1 MVLLHREGGGC
12 RCPGLS
18 LGFMLVPFQGTWSAA
33 WLPCPTSWGAGG
45 TCLPRRPQC
54 RLVCWGRG
62 WQWARGVPSV
72 LIRWKPEL
80 QRVCSSRGGTAGQGE
95 GEGGGRQQSCAAGS
109 PCHRQWVRCSGRAA
123 VLGGAVSPGQWL
135 WGLRWSPS
143 HPLQRRRDQAL
154 SVAALG
160 AGDLFPNSLVLL
172 PRLSPGTSC
181 SSQPLHSPH
190 LHRVCWIKPN
200 S

>member
-1 MVLLHREGGGC
+1 MPWTVTGFHAGAVPGDMVG
-12 RCPGLS
+12 S
-18 LGFMLVPFQGTWSAA
+18 